1 MTGPTNAVHVVS
13 SADDPALAP
22 FRQLKDAT
30 QRARG
35 NFIVESERVLQ
46 RMIAI
51 GAIFEAILVTPPRWE
66 RIADAVATARGV
78 DGPPPVIV
86 ADPDVVDR
94 AVGFALH
101 RGVVAIARRP
111 SPLDPAAA
119 LASSRRVV
127 VLEDVVDPDNVGSVF
142 RHAAAFGA
150 GLVVLSEH
158 AGDPLYRKAVRTSM
172 GWVLDVP
179 WTRIAGVDELVPT
192 LHRAGFSTIALTPSG
207 VVEIDDARLP
217 RSDDVRVAVLLGS
230 EHDGLRP
237 ATLAASSHRVRI
249 PIARRVDSLNV
260 ATAAAV
266 AMFSLFR

>member
-1 MTGPTNAVHVVS
+1 MRNPVRTGT
-13 SADDPALAP
+13 
-22 FRQLKDAT
+22 
-30 QRARG
+30 
-35 NFIVESERVLQ
+35 
-46 RMIAI
+46 MIAL
-51 GAIFEAILVTPPRWE
+51 GATFEAILVSPARWE

-78 DGPPPVIV
+78 DGPPVVIV

-179 WTRIAGVDELVPT
+179 WTRIAGDELVPT
-192 LHRAGFSTIALTPSG
+192 LQRAGFTTIALTPIG
-207 VVEIDDARLP
+207 VVEIDDPRLP
-217 RSDDVRVAVLLGS
+217 RSADERVAILLGS
-230 EHDGLRP
+230 EHDGLRH